1 MRLRN
6 KPRAEGEIAD
16 NPQSITTTPAD
27 FKGQW
32 QTKFAQVQPL
42 NVEIGSGKGRFIIEM
57 AKAYPKQNF
66 IGMELQ
72 PSVAIMILEKQLIE
86 KLPNL
91 YLIQANG
98 ENLTDYFAAD
108 EIANLYLNF
117 SDPWPKKRH
126 AKRRLTHESFLAMYE
141 QVLQPEGTVT
151 FKTDNRG
158 LFEFSL
164 MSFNAY
170 GAHFEQLSLDL
181 HNSPEITDNIET
193 EYEQRF
199 SQMGHPIYLVKVKFG
214 VDQ

>member
-6 KPRAEGEIAD
+6 KPRAVGEIAD
-16 NPQSITTTPAD
+16 NPQSITTIPAD
-27 FKGQW
+27 FKGKW
-32 QTKFAQVQPL
+32 QTKFAETQPL

-66 IGMELQ
+66 IGIELQ
-72 PSVAIMILEKQLIE
+72 PSVAIMILEKQLLE

-98 ENLTDYFAAD
+98 ENLTDYFATD
-108 EIANLYLNF
+108 EVANLYLNF

-126 AKRRLTHESFLAMYE
+126 AKRRLTHKIFLAMYE
-141 QVLQPEGTVT
+141 QVLQPEGKVT

-170 GAHFEQLSLDL
+170 GAQFEQLSLDL

-199 SQMGHPIYLVKVKFG
+199 SQMGHPIYLAKIQFAGAK
-214 VDQ
+214 